1 MQNVNVNVVNL
12 AVINEF
18 VINRNRFVLHK
29 SHAAYASQ
37 EKRVDSVNEAD
48 QEIDRQREEERETE
62 AVAGQLMCV
71 LVCVCAHN

>member
-29 SHAAYASQ
+29 SHSAYASQ

-48 QEIDRQREEERETE
+48 QDRERKRERQR
-62 AVAGQLMCV
+62 QL
-71 LVCVCAHN
+71 LAS